1 MEEELEFTELIN
13 VHGQVELK
21 SELKKLKLLAFI
33 FWPNQTPIHI
43 ASAAVDDE
51 SCLATLLKVLE
62 GSQLLNEAV
71 NAKTK
76 NQRTPLHLASMRGKI
91 VHGVS

>member
-33 FWPNQTPIHI
+33 F
-43 ASAAVDDE
+43 
-51 SCLATLLKVLE
+51 
-62 GSQLLNEAV
+62 
-71 NAKTK
+71 
-76 NQRTPLHLASMRGKI
+76 
-91 VHGVS
+91 